1 VCLEIIKRLFDT
13 EQENKSKIPN
23 YQSVFP
29 PAENIL
35 LYRGAWEEWNVSM
48 AKHIVPLSPKEVE
61 IKTLSILKHQSQK
74 DNPMFPGE
82 DKREFWERVKIR
94 NKHTADTIKHVGLPE
109 YEAAEAF
116 VDLNDLV
123 DYDEL

>member
-1 VCLEIIKRLFDT
+1 
-13 EQENKSKIPN
+13 
-23 YQSVFP
+23 
-29 PAENIL
+29 
-35 LYRGAWEEWNVSM
+35 M

-74 DNPMFPGE
+74 DNPMFPGD

-94 NKHTADTIKHVGLPE
+94 NKNTANTLKIIGLPE

-116 VDLNDLV
+116 VDLNDLI
-123 DYDEL
+123 DYDEF